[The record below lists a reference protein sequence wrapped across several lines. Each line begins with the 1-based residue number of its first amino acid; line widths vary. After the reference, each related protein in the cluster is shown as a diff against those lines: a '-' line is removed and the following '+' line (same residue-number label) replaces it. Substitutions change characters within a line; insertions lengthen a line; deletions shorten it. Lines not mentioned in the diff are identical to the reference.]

1 MRIEPPLGALPS
13 FLEPV
18 GDENRAA
25 KMPEPTAESAPVDSG
40 ACKHIPGL
48 PVQFAM
54 GVAVSRIE
62 KSQNLNLQQKIYRIA
77 TWIFPS
83 MCAFFLPGVVCF
95 RPRNPL
101 RTGEAPTVNT
111 TGSIDI
117 HRSLSSDSAVP
128 SAVDVRATCASRDIS
143 RDRHYFPETGSS

>member
-62 KSQNLNLQQKIYRIA
+62 KSQNLNLQLKKSTESFRDCSIN
-77 TWIFPS
+77 
-83 MCAFFLPGVVCF
+83 VCVF
-95 RPRNPL
+95 KNRSCLFQVGLETHCEQGKRL
-101 RTGEAPTVNT
+101 VNT
-111 TGSIDI
+111 TGSNDI

-128 SAVDVRATCASRDIS
+128 SADVPSTCGRGAVDVRES
-143 RDRHYFPETGSS
+143 

>member
-1 MRIEPPLGALPS
+1 MRIETPLGALPS

-18 GDENRAA
+18 GNENRAA

-62 KSQNLNLQQKIYRIA
+62 KSQKLRFA
-77 TWIFPS
+77 TKKPTESPGIFPS
-83 MCAFFLPGVVCF
+83 MCVFFCQELFVSSG
-95 RPRNPL
+95 PRNPL
-101 RTGEAPTVNT
+101 RTGEALCEH
-111 TGSIDI
+111 DWI
-117 HRSLSSDSAVP
+117 HRYP
-128 SAVDVRATCASRDIS
+128 SI
-143 RDRHYFPETGSS
+143 PQQ

>member
-1 MRIEPPLGALPS
+1 MTITVNYMVYDSSISPNTKNNIRMVYENWTPLGALPS

-18 GDENRAA
+18 GNENRAA

-62 KSQNLNLQQKIYRIA
+62 KSQNFDLQQKNYRIA
-77 TWIFPS
+77 RDFSINV
-83 MCAFFLPGVVCF
+83 CVFLPGVVCF
-95 RPRNPL
+95 KW
-101 RTGEAPTVNT
+101 T
-111 TGSIDI
+111 
-117 HRSLSSDSAVP
+117 
-128 SAVDVRATCASRDIS
+128 
-143 RDRHYFPETGSS
+143 